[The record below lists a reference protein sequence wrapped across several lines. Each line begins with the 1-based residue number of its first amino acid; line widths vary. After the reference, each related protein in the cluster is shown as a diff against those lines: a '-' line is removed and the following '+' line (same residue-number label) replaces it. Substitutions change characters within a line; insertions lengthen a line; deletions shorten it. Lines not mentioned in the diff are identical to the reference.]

1 MRKII
6 VPIGLDCGIASV
18 LKKYNLRNF
27 SLPFD
32 WTVTYNGVSDIIK
45 DNFKNFLPRGS
56 EKHNVLSNTSFI
68 HEVFP
73 NDYDKMYRRIRRF
86 MDLFNSDDEIIFFRR
101 GHGVNHHQESEDRSF
116 KLKNDLEDCEDL
128 YEWIKDNYPNLNF
141 RIIVLLVCNK
151 CFEPYKEYQSDNVE
165 IYNISDIKDSVDG
178 DERLDSI
185 IKQLI

>member
-45 DNFKNFLPRGS
+45 DNFRNFLPRGS

-68 HEVFP
+68 
-73 NDYDKMYRRIRRF
+73 
-86 MDLFNSDDEIIFFRR
+86 LS
-101 GHGVNHHQESEDRSF
+101 
-116 KLKNDLEDCEDL
+116 
-128 YEWIKDNYPNLNF
+128 
-141 RIIVLLVCNK
+141 
-151 CFEPYKEYQSDNVE
+151 
-165 IYNISDIKDSVDG
+165 
-178 DERLDSI
+178 
-185 IKQLI
+185 LIHI